1 MKILKKLLFL
11 QKRTLMSE
19 LTRAVLVKYWGYPSF
34 RPMQEDI
41 VDSVIEGHDTLALLP
56 TGGGKSICFQ
66 VPAMAMD
73 GVCIVVTPLISLMK
87 DQVLHLKNINIPA
100 SAIYSGMHPSE
111 VEIAYN
117 KAVFGNLKF
126 LYVSP
131 ERLMTDA
138 FIEAVK
144 KMKVCLLAIDES
156 HCISQWGYD
165 FRPPYL
171 KIAEIR
177 PYIPNTPVLAL
188 TATATP
194 KVVDDI
200 QYRLGFK
207 KKNVFQTSYERKNVT
222 YNVIKVADKYGL
234 MYRLFMKME
243 SGSGIVYVRSRKR
256 TKVISDW
263 LQSVG
268 ISATYYHAGIDA
280 KTRDER
286 QKMWMDGKTKV
297 ISATNA
303 FGMGIDKPDVRVVVH
318 MDLPDS
324 LEAYFQEA
332 GRAGRDLK
340 PSEAFLLVSDSDI
353 KQLKDNLQQSYP
365 ELERIKAIYDAIGN
379 YLQIPVGAGNGHCYP
394 FDMTEFAKHY
404 DFSLIEVFNSLK
416 LMEREGFFAL
426 SEAMNTPSQLF
437 IKASRE
443 DLYRFQVEY
452 AEFDTMIKYLLRNYP
467 GILSDFVKIKE
478 EQISYKLGIS
488 VEKVEQILQKLD
500 NFNFLSYIPRSD
512 KPQIQYLTERQDTR
526 HFALSDEVYKDRKE
540 DATKRVQA
548 VIDFVNNDNECRS
561 VQLLRYFGEK
571 IKTRCGKC
579 DVCNIRNQMKINDE
593 EYRNISAAI
602 LDELKKRVVPLYET
616 PSLAKNYL
624 EEKVLETVRW
634 MLDNGTIEQDE
645 NGNLK
650 EKGRQRSLF

>member
-1 MKILKKLLFL
+1 
-11 QKRTLMSE
+11 MSE

-41 VDSVIEGHDTLALLP
+41 VDAVINGQDTLALLP
-56 TGGGKSICFQ
+56 TGGGKSVCFQ

-87 DQVLHLKNINIPA
+87 DQVQHLKKINIPA
-100 SAIYSGMHPSE
+100 AAIYSGLHPNE
-111 VEIAYN
+111 VELAYN

-131 ERLMTDA
+131 ERLMTET

-194 KVVDDI
+194 RVVEDI

-207 KKNVFQTSYERKNVT
+207 QQNVFQTSYERKNVT
-222 YNVIKVADKYGL
+222 YNVIKIADKYGL
-234 MYRLFMKME
+234 MYRLFMRMQ

-256 TKVISDW
+256 TKVIADW

-268 ISATYYHAGIDA
+268 ISATFYHAGIDA

-286 QKMWMDGKTKV
+286 QKLWMDGHIKV
-297 ISATNA
+297 IVATNA

-340 PSEAFLLVSDSDI
+340 PSEAFLLVADSDI
-353 KQLKDNLQQSYP
+353 KQLKDNLNQSYP
-365 ELERIKAIYDAIGN
+365 ELNRIKTIYEALGN
-379 YLQIPVGAGNGHCYP
+379 YLQIPVGAGNGQTYP
-394 FDMTEFAKHY
+394 FEMNDFAAY
-404 DFSLIEVFNSLK
+404 YGFSLLEVFNSLK
-416 LMEREGFFAL
+416 LMEREGLFSL
-426 SEAMNTPSQLF
+426 SEALDTPSQLF

-452 AEFDTMIKYLLRNYP
+452 AEFDAMIKYLLRNYP
-467 GILSDFVKIKE
+467 GILSDFVKINE
-478 EQISYKLGIS
+478 EQISHKMGIS
-488 VEKVEQILQKLD
+488 VEKVELTLKNLEKY
-500 NFNFLSYIPRSD
+500 NFLTYIQRCD
-512 KPQIQYLTERQDTR
+512 KPQIQYLTERQDMR
-526 HFALSDEVYKDRKE
+526 HFVLSDEVYKNRKD

-548 VIDFVNNDNECRS
+548 VIDFVNNDKECRS

-593 EYRNISAAI
+593 EYKNISELI
-602 LDELKKRVVPLYET
+602 LNELKKRVVPLYET
-616 PSLAKNYL
+616 PSLAKNHL

-650 EKGRQRSLF
+650 EKGRQWSLF

>member
-1 MKILKKLLFL
+1 
-11 QKRTLMSE
+11 MSE

-41 VDSVIEGHDTLALLP
+41 VDSVIAGRDTLALLP

-87 DQVLHLKNINIPA
+87 DQVQHLKNISIPA
-100 SAIYSGMHPSE
+100 AAIYSGMHPSE
-111 VEIAYN
+111 VELAYN

-138 FIEAVK
+138 FVEAIK

-177 PYIPNTPVLAL
+177 PYIPDTPVLAL

-194 KVVDDI
+194 NVVEDI
-200 QYRLGFK
+200 QFRLGFK
-207 KKNVFQTSYERKNVT
+207 ENNVFQTSYERKNVT

-234 MYRLFMKME
+234 MYRLFMKMTT
-243 SGSGIVYVRSRKR
+243 GSGIVYVRSRKR
-256 TKVISDW
+256 TKVIADW

-268 ISATYYHAGIDA
+268 ISATFYHAGIDA

-286 QKMWMDGKTKV
+286 QRQWMDGRIKV
-297 ISATNA
+297 IVATNA
-303 FGMGIDKPDVRVVVH
+303 FGMGIDKPDVRMVIH
-318 MDLPDS
+318 IDLPDS

-340 PSEAFLLVSDSDI
+340 PSEAFLLVADTDI
-353 KQLKDNLQQSYP
+353 KQLKDNLQSSYP
-365 ELERIKAIYDAIGN
+365 ELERIKMIYDTLGN
-379 YLQIPVGAGNGHCYP
+379 YLQIPVGAGHGQSYP
-394 FDMTEFAKHY
+394 FDMNDFANSY
-404 DFSLIEVFNSLK
+404 GFSLLEVFNSLK

-426 SEAMNTPSQLF
+426 SEAMDAPSQLF
-437 IKASRE
+437 IKANRE
-443 DLYRFQVEY
+443 ELYRFQVEY
-452 AEFDTMIKYLLRNYP
+452 PDFDVMIKYLLRNYP

-478 EQISYKLGIS
+478 EQISQRLGINVET
-488 VEKVEQILQKLD
+488 VEKTLKKLESY
-500 NFNFLSYIPRSD
+500 NFLTYIQRSD
-512 KPQIQYLTERQDTR
+512 KPQIQFLTERQDTR

-540 DATKRVQA
+540 DATRRVQA
-548 VIDFVNNDNECRS
+548 VIDFVNNDSECRS

-579 DVCNIRNQMKINDE
+579 DVCSIRNQMKINDE
-593 EYRNISAAI
+593 EYKNISDII
-602 LDELKKRVVPLYET
+602 LEELKKRIVPLYET

-634 MLDNGTIEQDE
+634 MLDNGIIEQDA

-650 EKGRQRSLF
+650 EKGSQWSLF

>member
-1 MKILKKLLFL
+1 
-11 QKRTLMSE
+11 MSE

-41 VDSVIEGHDTLALLP
+41 VDSVIAGHDTLALLP
-56 TGGGKSICFQ
+56 TGGGKSVCFQ

-87 DQVLHLKNINIPA
+87 DQVLHLKKINISA

-111 VEIAYN
+111 VELAYN
-117 KAVFGNLKF
+117 KAAFGNLKF

-138 FIEAVK
+138 FVEAIK

-177 PYIPNTPVLAL
+177 PYLPHTPVLAL

-200 QYRLGFK
+200 QFRLGFK
-207 KKNVFQTSYERKNVT
+207 EKNVFQTSYERKNVT
-222 YNVIKVADKYGL
+222 YNVMKVADKYGL

-243 SGSGIVYVRSRKR
+243 TGSGIVYVRSRKR
-256 TKVISDW
+256 TKVIADW

-286 QKMWMDGKTKV
+286 QKVWMDGKIKV
-297 ISATNA
+297 IVATNA
-303 FGMGIDKPDVRVVVH
+303 FGMGIDKPDVRLVVH
-318 MDLPDS
+318 LDLPDS

-340 PSEAFLLVSDSDI
+340 PSEAFLLVADSDI

-379 YLQIPVGAGNGHCYP
+379 YLQIPVGAGKGQSYK
-394 FDMTEFAKHY
+394 FDMNEFAKNY
-404 DFSLIEVFNSLK
+404 NFSLLEVFNSLK

-426 SEAMNTPSQLF
+426 SEAMNSPSQLM

-452 AEFDTMIKYLLRNYP
+452 AEFDTLIKYLLRNYP

-478 EQISYKLGIS
+478 EQISHKLGTDVQKI
-488 VEKVEQILQKLD
+488 EKTLKKLESY
-500 NFNFLSYIPRSD
+500 NFLTYIQRSD

-526 HFALSDEVYKDRKE
+526 HFALSDEVYKNRKE
-540 DATKRVQA
+540 DAVKRVQA
-548 VIDFVNNDNECRS
+548 VIDFVNNDDECRS

-593 EYRNISAAI
+593 EYKNISKTI
-602 LDELKKRVVPLYET
+602 LEELKKRTVPLYET

-634 MLDNGTIEQDE
+634 MLDNGIVEQDE

-650 EKGRQRSLF
+650 EKGKQWSLF

>member
-1 MKILKKLLFL
+1 
-11 QKRTLMSE
+11 MSE
-19 LTRAVLVKYWGYPSF
+19 LTRSVLVKYWGYPSF

-41 VDSVIEGHDTLALLP
+41 VDSVIAGRDTLALLP

-66 VPAMAMD
+66 VPAMAME

-87 DQVLHLKNINIPA
+87 DQVQHLKNINISA

-177 PYIPNTPVLAL
+177 PYIPDTPVLAL

-194 KVVDDI
+194 KVVEDI
-200 QYRLGFK
+200 QFRLGFK
-207 KKNVFQTSYERKNVT
+207 EPNVFQTSYERKNVT
-222 YNVIKVADKYGL
+222 YNVVKIADKYSL
-234 MYRLFMKME
+234 MYRLFMKMNQ
-243 SGSGIVYVRSRKR
+243 GSGIVYVRSRKR
-256 TKVISDW
+256 TKVIADW
-263 LQSVG
+263 LQSAG
-268 ISATYYHAGIDA
+268 ISATFYHAGIDA
-280 KTRDER
+280 HTRDQR
-286 QKMWMDGKTKV
+286 QKLWMDGRIKV
-297 ISATNA
+297 IVATNA
-303 FGMGIDKPDVRVVVH
+303 FGMGIDKPDVRLVIH

-340 PSEAFLLVSDSDI
+340 PSEAFLLVAETDI

-365 ELERIKAIYDAIGN
+365 ELQRIRDIYDALGN
-379 YLQIPVGAGNGHCYP
+379 YFQIPVGTGNCQSYD
-394 FDMTEFAKHY
+394 FDMSDFANRY
-404 DFSLIEVFNSLK
+404 GFSLLEVFNALK
-416 LMEREGFFAL
+416 LMEREGLFAL
-426 SEAMNTPSQLF
+426 SEAMDAPSQLM

-452 AEFDTMIKYLLRNYP
+452 PDFDHIIKYLLRNYP

-478 EQISYKLGIS
+478 EQISQKLG
-488 VEKVEQILQKLD
+488 VDVNNVEQTLKKLESY
-500 NFNFLSYIPRSD
+500 NFLTYIQRHD

-526 HFALSDEVYKDRKE
+526 HFTLSDEVYRDRKD
-540 DATKRVQA
+540 DATRRVQA
-548 VIDFVNNDNECRS
+548 VIDFVNNDDECRS

-579 DVCNIRNQMKINDE
+579 DVCNIRNRMNINDE
-593 EYRNISAAI
+593 EYKNISEII
-602 LDELKKRVVPLYET
+602 LEELKKRVVPLYET

-634 MLDNGTIEQDE
+634 MLDNGIIEQDE

-650 EKGRQRSLF
+650 DKNQQWSLF

>member
-1 MKILKKLLFL
+1 
-11 QKRTLMSE
+11 MSE

-41 VDSVIEGHDTLALLP
+41 VDSVIAGHDTLALLP

-66 VPAMAMD
+66 VPALAMD

-87 DQVLHLKNINIPA
+87 DQVQHLKNINIPA
-100 SAIYSGMHPSE
+100 TAIYSGMHPSE

-117 KAVFGNLKF
+117 KAVFGGLKF

-138 FIEAVK
+138 FVEAIK

-177 PYIPNTPVLAL
+177 PYIPSTPVLAL

-194 KVVDDI
+194 KVVEDI

-207 KKNVFQTSYERKNVT
+207 EQNVFQTSYERKNVT
-222 YNVIKVADKYGL
+222 YNVMKVADKYGL
-234 MYRLFMKME
+234 MYRLFMRMQ

-256 TKVISDW
+256 TKVIADW
-263 LQSVG
+263 LQSAG
-268 ISATYYHAGIDA
+268 ISSTFYHAGIDA

-286 QKMWMDGKTKV
+286 QKLWMDGRIKV
-297 ISATNA
+297 IVATNA
-303 FGMGIDKPDVRVVVH
+303 FGMGIDKPDVRLVVH

-340 PSEAFLLVSDSDI
+340 PSEAFLLIADSDI
-353 KQLKDNLQQSYP
+353 KQLKENLQQSYP
-365 ELERIKAIYDAIGN
+365 ELDRIKTIYDALGN
-379 YLQIPVGAGNGHCYP
+379 YLQIPIGSGNGQSYS
-394 FDMTEFAKHY
+394 FDMNEFATNY
-404 DFSLIEVFNSLK
+404 GFSLLEVFNSLK

-426 SEAMNTPSQLF
+426 SEALDTPSQLF

-452 AEFDTMIKYLLRNYP
+452 PDFDVMIKYLLRNYP
-467 GILSDFVKIKE
+467 GILSDFVKIRE
-478 EQISYKLGIS
+478 EQISHKLGID
-488 VEKVEQILQKLD
+488 VEKVEQTLKQLEK
-500 NFNFLSYIPRSD
+500 FNFLTYIQRSD
-512 KPQIQYLTERQDTR
+512 KPQILYLTERQDTK
-526 HFALSDEVYKDRKE
+526 HFILSDEVYKNRKD

-548 VIDFVNNDNECRS
+548 VIDFVNNDTECRS

-571 IKTRCGKC
+571 INTRCGKC
-579 DVCNIRNQMKINDE
+579 DVCNIRNQMNINDE
-593 EYRNISAAI
+593 EYRNISELI
-602 LDELKKRVVPLYET
+602 LQELKKRVVPLYET
-616 PSLAKNYL
+616 PSLAKNYF

-650 EKGRQRSLF
+650 EKGKQQTLF

>member
-1 MKILKKLLFL
+1 
-11 QKRTLMSE
+11 MSE

-41 VDSVIEGHDTLALLP
+41 VDSVIAGRDTLALLP

-73 GVCIVVTPLISLMK
+73 GVCIVITPLISLMK
-87 DQVLHLKNINIPA
+87 DQVEHLKRINIPA

-111 VEIAYN
+111 VELAYN
-117 KAVFGNLKF
+117 KAVFGGLKF

-131 ERLMTDA
+131 ERLKTDA

-171 KIAEIR
+171 KIADIR
-177 PYIPNTPVLAL
+177 PYIPQTPVLAL

-194 KVVDDI
+194 KVVEDI
-200 QYRLGFK
+200 QFRLGFK
-207 KKNVFQTSYERKNVT
+207 EPNVFQTSYERKNVT
-222 YNVIKVADKYGL
+222 YNVVKIADKYGL
-234 MYRLFMKME
+234 MYRMFQKMDH
-243 SGSGIVYVRSRKR
+243 GSGIVYVRSRKR
-256 TKVISDW
+256 TKVIADW
-263 LQSVG
+263 LQSAG
-268 ISATYYHAGIDA
+268 ISATFYHAGIDA

-286 QKMWMDGKTKV
+286 QKLWMDGRIKV
-297 ISATNA
+297 IVATNA
-303 FGMGIDKPDVRVVVH
+303 FGMGIDKPDVRLVIH

-340 PSEAFLLVSDSDI
+340 PSEAFLLVSDTDI

-365 ELERIKAIYDAIGN
+365 ELQRIKDIYDALGN
-379 YLQIPVGAGNGHCYP
+379 YLQIPVGTGNGQSYD
-394 FDMTEFAKHY
+394 FDMTDFATRY
-404 DFSLIEVFNSLK
+404 NFQLLEVFNAMK
-416 LMEREGFFAL
+416 LMEREGLFVL
-426 SEAMNTPSQLF
+426 SEAMDTPSQVM

-452 AEFDTMIKYLLRNYP
+452 PDFDVIIKYMLRNYP

-478 EQISYKLGIS
+478 EQISHKLGTDVNKI
-488 VEKVEQILQKLD
+488 EQTLQRLD
-500 NFNFLSYIPRSD
+500 KYNFLTYIQRKD
-512 KPQIQYLTERQDTR
+512 KPQIQYLTERLDTR
-526 HFALSDEVYKDRKE
+526 HFALSDEVYKDRKD
-540 DATKRVQA
+540 DATRRVQA
-548 VIDFVNNDNECRS
+548 VIDFVNNDEECRS

-571 IKTRCGKC
+571 IKSRCGKC
-579 DVCNIRNQMKINDE
+579 DVCNIRNQMSINDE
-593 EYRNISAAI
+593 EYKNISAII

-634 MLDNGTIEQDE
+634 MLDNGLIEQDE

-650 EKGRQRSLF
+650 EKQQWSLF

>member
-1 MKILKKLLFL
+1 MKNLLFL
-11 QKRTLMSE
+11 QKNSQMSE

-100 SAIYSGMHPSE
+100 SAIYSGMHPNE

-156 HCISQWGYD
+156 HCISQWGYG

-194 KVVDDI
+194 KVVEDI
-200 QYRLGFK
+200 QFRLGFK
-207 KKNVFQTSYERKNVT
+207 ERNVFQTSYERKNVT
-222 YNVIKVADKYGL
+222 YNVIKIADKYGL
-234 MYRLFMKME
+234 MYRLFMKMK

-256 TKVISDW
+256 TKVIADW

-286 QKMWMDGKTKV
+286 QKMWMDGKIKV

-303 FGMGIDKPDVRVVVH
+303 FGMGIDKPDVRVVIH

-340 PSEAFLLVSDSDI
+340 PSEAFLLVSESDI

-365 ELERIKAIYDAIGN
+365 ELDRIKAIYDAIGN
-379 YLQIPVGAGNGHCYP
+379 YLQIPVGAGNGQCYP
-394 FDMTEFAKHY
+394 FDMTEFAKNY

-426 SEAMNTPSQLF
+426 SEAMETPSQLF

-452 AEFDTMIKYLLRNYP
+452 AEFDTIIKYLLRNYP

-478 EQISYKLGIS
+478 EQISHKLGIE
-488 VEKVEQILQKLD
+488 VEKVEQILHKLD
-500 NFNFLSYIPRSD
+500 KFNFLSYIPRSD

-540 DATKRVQA
+540 DATKRVQS

-561 VQLLRYFGEK
+561 VQLLRYFGER

-593 EYRNISAAI
+593 EYRNISSII

-624 EEKVLETVRW
+624 EEKVLEIVRW

>member
-1 MKILKKLLFL
+1 
-11 QKRTLMSE
+11 MSE
-19 LTRAVLVKYWGYPSF
+19 LTRSVLVKYWGYPSF

-41 VDSVIEGHDTLALLP
+41 VDSVIEGRDTLALLP

-66 VPAMAMD
+66 VPAMAME

-87 DQVLHLKNINIPA
+87 DQVQHLKNINIPA
-100 SAIYSGMHPSE
+100 AAIYSGMHPNE

-117 KAVFGNLKF
+117 KATFGNLKF

-138 FIEAVK
+138 FVEAIK

-194 KVVDDI
+194 KVVEDI

-207 KKNVFQTSYERKNVT
+207 EQNVFQTSYERKNVT

-234 MYRLFMKME
+234 MYRLFMKMQ

-256 TKVISDW
+256 TKVIAEW

-286 QKMWMDGKTKV
+286 QKLWMDGRIKV
-297 ISATNA
+297 IVATNA
-303 FGMGIDKPDVRVVVH
+303 FGMGIDKPDVRLVIH

-353 KQLKDNLQQSYP
+353 KQLKENLQQSYP
-365 ELERIKAIYDAIGN
+365 ELDRIKTIYDALGN
-379 YLQIPVGAGNGHCYP
+379 YLQIPVGAGNGQSYP
-394 FDMTEFAKHY
+394 FDMNEFATSY
-404 DFSLIEVFNSLK
+404 GFSLLEVFNSLK

-426 SEAMNTPSQLF
+426 SEAMDTPSQLF

-452 AEFDTMIKYLLRNYP
+452 AEFDAMIKFLLRNYP

-478 EQISYKLGIS
+478 EQISHKLGIS
-488 VEKVEQILQKLD
+488 VENVEQTLQRLEKY
-500 NFNFLSYIPRSD
+500 NFLTYIQRSD

-548 VIDFVNNDNECRS
+548 VIDFVNNDTECRS
-561 VQLLRYFGEK
+561 VQLLRYFGER

-579 DVCNIRNQMKINDE
+579 DVCNIRNQMNINDE
-593 EYRNISAAI
+593 EYKNISDMI

-650 EKGRQRSLF
+650 EASGQRSLF

>member
-1 MKILKKLLFL
+1 
-11 QKRTLMSE
+11 MSE

-41 VDSVIEGHDTLALLP
+41 VDSVIAGRDTLALLP

-73 GVCIVVTPLISLMK
+73 GVCIVITPLISLMK
-87 DQVLHLKNINIPA
+87 DQVEHLKRINIPA

-111 VEIAYN
+111 VELAYN
-117 KAVFGNLKF
+117 KAVFGGLKF

-131 ERLMTDA
+131 ERLKTDA

-171 KIAEIR
+171 KIADIR
-177 PYIPNTPVLAL
+177 PYIPQTPVLAL

-194 KVVDDI
+194 KVVEDI
-200 QYRLGFK
+200 QFRLGFK
-207 KKNVFQTSYERKNVT
+207 KPNVFQTSYERKNVT
-222 YNVIKVADKYGL
+222 YNVVKIADKYGL
-234 MYRLFMKME
+234 MYRMFQKMDH
-243 SGSGIVYVRSRKR
+243 GSGIVYVRSRKR
-256 TKVISDW
+256 TKVIADW
-263 LQSVG
+263 LQSAG
-268 ISATYYHAGIDA
+268 ISATFYHAGIDA

-286 QKMWMDGKTKV
+286 QKLWMDGRIKV
-297 ISATNA
+297 IVATNA
-303 FGMGIDKPDVRVVVH
+303 FGMGIDKPDVRLVIH

-340 PSEAFLLVSDSDI
+340 PSEAFLLVSDTDI

-365 ELERIKAIYDAIGN
+365 ELQRIKDIYDALGN
-379 YLQIPVGAGNGHCYP
+379 YLQIPVGTGNGQSYD
-394 FDMTEFAKHY
+394 FDMTDFATRY
-404 DFSLIEVFNSLK
+404 NFQLLEVFNAMK
-416 LMEREGFFAL
+416 LMEREGLFVL
-426 SEAMNTPSQLF
+426 SEAMDTPSQVMV
-437 IKASRE
+437 KASRE

-452 AEFDTMIKYLLRNYP
+452 PDFDVIIKYMLRNYP

-478 EQISYKLGIS
+478 EQISHKLGTDVNKI
-488 VEKVEQILQKLD
+488 EQTLQRLD
-500 NFNFLSYIPRSD
+500 KYNFLTYIQRKD
-512 KPQIQYLTERQDTR
+512 KPQIQYLTERLDTR
-526 HFALSDEVYKDRKE
+526 HFALSDEVYKDRKD
-540 DATKRVQA
+540 DATRRVQA
-548 VIDFVNNDNECRS
+548 VIDFVNNDEECRS

-571 IKTRCGKC
+571 IKSRCGKC
-579 DVCNIRNQMKINDE
+579 DVCNIRNQMSINDE
-593 EYRNISAAI
+593 EYKNISAII

-634 MLDNGTIEQDE
+634 MLDNGVIEQDE

-650 EKGRQRSLF
+650 EKQQWSLF

>member
-41 VDSVIEGHDTLALLP
+41 VDSVIDGHDTLALLP

-379 YLQIPVGAGNGHCYP
+379 YLQIPVGAGNGQCYP

-602 LDELKKRVVPLYET
+602 LDELKKRIVPLYET

>member
-1 MKILKKLLFL
+1 
-11 QKRTLMSE
+11 MSE
-19 LTRAVLVKYWGYPSF
+19 LTRSVLVKYWGYPSF

-41 VDSVIEGHDTLALLP
+41 VDSVIDGHDTLALLP

-66 VPAMAMD
+66 VPALAMD

-87 DQVLHLKNINIPA
+87 DQVQHLKAINIPA
-100 SAIYSGMHPSE
+100 AAIYSGMHPSE

-117 KAVFGNLKF
+117 KAVFGSLKF

-194 KVVDDI
+194 NVVDDI
-200 QYRLGFK
+200 QLRLGFK
-207 KKNVFQTSYERKNVT
+207 EHNVFQTSYERKNVT

-234 MYRLFMKME
+234 MYRLFMRMQ

-256 TKVISDW
+256 TKVIADW

-268 ISATYYHAGIDA
+268 ISATFYHAGIDA

-286 QKMWMDGKTKV
+286 QKLWMDGRIKV
-297 ISATNA
+297 IVATNA
-303 FGMGIDKPDVRVVVH
+303 FGMGIDKPDVRMVIH

-340 PSEAFLLVSDSDI
+340 PSEAFLLVSESDI

-365 ELERIKAIYDAIGN
+365 ELDRIKTIYDALGN
-379 YLQIPVGAGNGHCYP
+379 YLQIPLGAGNGQSYP
-394 FDMTEFAKHY
+394 FDMNDFANNY
-404 DFSLIEVFNSLK
+404 GFSLLEVFNSLK

-426 SEAMNTPSQLF
+426 SEAMDTPSQLF

-452 AEFDTMIKYLLRNYP
+452 AEFDAMIKYLLRNYP

-478 EQISYKLGIS
+478 EQISHKMGIE
-488 VEKVEQILQKLD
+488 VAAVEQTLKNLEKY
-500 NFNFLSYIPRSD
+500 NFLTYIQRND

-526 HFALSDEVYKDRKE
+526 HFALSDEVYKDRKD

-548 VIDFVNNDNECRS
+548 VIDFVNNDSECRS

-593 EYRNISAAI
+593 EYKNISELI
-602 LDELKKRVVPLYET
+602 LEELKKRVVPLYET

-650 EKGRQRSLF
+650 EKGKQWSLF

>member
-1 MKILKKLLFL
+1 
-11 QKRTLMSE
+11 MSE

-87 DQVLHLKNINIPA
+87 DQVLHLKKINIPA
-100 SAIYSGMHPSE
+100 AAIYSGMHPNE

-131 ERLMTDA
+131 ERLMTDT

-177 PYIPNTPVLAL
+177 PYIPHTPVLAL

-200 QYRLGFK
+200 QFRLGFK
-207 KKNVFQTSYERKNVT
+207 EKNVFQTSYERKNVT

-256 TKVISDW
+256 TKVIADW

-286 QKMWMDGKTKV
+286 QKMWMDGKIKV

-340 PSEAFLLVSDSDI
+340 PSEAFLLVSESDI

-379 YLQIPVGAGNGHCYP
+379 YLQIPVGAGNGQSYP
-394 FDMTEFAKHY
+394 FDMTEFAKNY

-426 SEAMNTPSQLF
+426 SEAMDTPSQLF

-452 AEFDTMIKYLLRNYP
+452 AEFDTIIKYLLRNYP

-478 EQISYKLGIS
+478 EQISHKLGID
-488 VEKVEQILQKLD
+488 VEKVEQVLQKLD
-500 NFNFLSYIPRSD
+500 KFNFLSYIPRSD

-540 DATKRVQA
+540 DATKRVQS
-548 VIDFVNNDNECRS
+548 VIDFVNNDDECRS

-593 EYRNISAAI
+593 EYKNISSII
-602 LDELKKRVVPLYET
+602 LEELKKRVVPLYET

-650 EKGRQRSLF
+650 KKGRQWSLF